1 MLLMHTDAR
10 ISEGVVADDET
21 RVGLKVARQL
31 VSRLC
36 HDLVGPMGAVNNG
49 LELLADAPEES
60 DDALDLVDQSAR
72 MLMARFTFLRAALG
86 MGGVRDPAGPA
97 ELAKIAALAVTGNVV
112 LEWRDDAV
120 GLIGIDPEAGK
131 LVLNMVLM
139 GVESLPRGG
148 TVVVDWA
155 PEADGVKVEVAA
167 SGNDARIRPDML
179 DVFAPEVDEDAV
191 TARNV
196 NAYLACKIAQ
206 SIGAGLRLSGE
217 GNGAVRI
224 TASLRLS

>member
-1 MLLMHTDAR
+1 M
-10 ISEGVVADDET
+10 ADDEA
-21 RVGLKVARQL
+21 RIGLKVARQL

-72 MLMARFTFLRAALG
+72 QMMARFTFLRAALG
-86 MGGVRDPAGPA
+86 MGGVRNPAGSA
-97 ELAKIAALAVTGNVV
+97 ELAKIAVLAVTGNVA
-112 LEWRDDAV
+112 LEWRDEAV
-120 GLIGIDPEAGK
+120 GPVGIGPESAK

-148 TVVVDWA
+148 TVRVDWTL
-155 PEADGVKVEVAA
+155 DGESVKVDVAA
-167 SGNDARIRPDML
+167 QGSDARIRPDML
-179 DVFAPEVDEDAV
+179 DAFAPEVDEDAV

-196 NAYLACKIAQ
+196 NVYLARMIAQ
-206 SIGAGLRLSGE
+206 SIGAGFRLSDERDGT
-217 GNGAVRI
+217 VRI
-224 TASLRLS
+224 AAVLPRS

>member
-1 MLLMHTDAR
+1 M
-10 ISEGVVADDET
+10 ADDET
-21 RVGLKVARQL
+21 RIGLKVARQL

-72 MLMARFTFLRAALG
+72 QMMARFTFLRAALG
-86 MGGVRDPAGPA
+86 MGGVRNPAGPA
-97 ELAKIAALAVTGNVV
+97 ELAKIAVLAVTGNVA
-112 LEWRDDAV
+112 LEWRDEAV
-120 GLIGIDPEAGK
+120 GPVGIGPESAK

-148 TVVVDWA
+148 TVRVDWTL
-155 PEADGVKVEVAA
+155 DGESVKVDVAA
-167 SGNDARIRPDML
+167 QGSDARIRPDML
-179 DVFAPEVDEDAV
+179 DVLAPEIDEDAV

-196 NAYLACKIAQ
+196 NVYLARMIAQ
-206 SIGAGLRLSGE
+206 SIGAGLRLSDERDGT
-217 GNGAVRI
+217 VRI
-224 TASLRLS
+224 AAVLPRS